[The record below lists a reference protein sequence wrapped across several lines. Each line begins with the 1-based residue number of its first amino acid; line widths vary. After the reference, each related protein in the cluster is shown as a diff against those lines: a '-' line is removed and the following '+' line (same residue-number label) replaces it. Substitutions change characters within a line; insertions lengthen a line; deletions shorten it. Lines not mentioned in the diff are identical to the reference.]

1 MKQVH
6 TQQNIVTRR
15 GGYAYDPERHYV
27 LVQKPSDQWEDGAL
41 DRLSDEVLADGSP
54 AYRIDADGSAGA
66 EQRRITGHRQ
76 LVMISCPKSYIEA
89 KVQAS
94 AAESRL
100 SFKRVDDPDAK
111 LEIGSPV
118 SFSEIPN
125 QSRPVSMADLAA
137 ES

>member
-6 TQQNIVTRR
+6 TQQNTVTRR
-15 GGYAYDPERHYV
+15 GGYPYDPERHYV

-41 DRLSDEVLADGSP
+41 DRLTDEVLPDGSP
-54 AYRIDADGSAGA
+54 AYRVDADGSKGA
-66 EQRRITGHRQ
+66 DQRRITGHRQ
-76 LVMISCPKSYIEA
+76 LVMLSCPKSYIDGR
-89 KVQAS
+89 VQAI

-125 QSRPVSMADLAA
+125 QARPASLADVIAA
-137 ES
+137 G